1 MVGLS
6 ISLDGKVATVTEDQ
20 VLKVFDIRDLS
31 SKSFPSQRTSLARVP
46 VDVAFAKSGE
56 VFVLAEV
63 RHVTLS
69 NLPIPIASRL
79 LIMPKKEGSFCKKQ
93 FHFIHRLS
101 CEAICMVRDLC
112 FTSQGPLGNAILE
125 LFNLETSKLS
135 QEWEIADVHGKEAG
149 KGILAGVTP
158 FGLSVALTY
167 SGQTDLQVFTARAKP
182 LASINSS
189 GRLGQARSCRCPD
202 PVKNARPATASP
214 ILSGLFSRYCLNI
227 SSGWLSFQ
235 LQHHM
240 QACRIMVQLCPDRED
255 SLALQPS
262 LQM

>member
-1 MVGLS
+1 MCNVPPGVPLPVWYKNGHFCVQGFHSNVVGLS

-56 VFVLAEV
+56 VFVLTEV

-69 NLPIPIASRL
+69 NLPIPIASRH

-135 QEWEIADVHGKEAG
+135 QEWEIADVHGREAG
-149 KGILAGVTP
+149 KGVLAGVTQY
-158 FGLSVALTY
+158 GLSVALTY
-167 SGQTDLQVFTARAKP
+167 SGQTDLQVFTAKAKP
-182 LASINSS
+182 LASVNSS
-189 GRLGQARSCRCPD
+189 GQLRQARPQMSRSYI
-202 PVKNARPATASP
+202 PAKKMLGRLP
-214 ILSGLFSRYCLNI
+214 QPQ
-227 SSGWLSFQ
+227 SFQ
-235 LQHHM
+235 
-240 QACRIMVQLCPDRED
+240 ACSPDT
-255 SLALQPS
+255 A
-262 LQM
+262 